1 MNAVPGID
9 PDSYRIPA
17 ELTERI
23 QTPALVVF
31 MDKVDRNIKQVIY
44 HTGGDVNRWRTHLKT
59 TKLPQVWERLL
70 EAGVRQ
76 FKCATTREAACLLT
90 LLDHRGIEGADL
102 LIAYPLLGP
111 GLERAAD
118 LARDHGRTAVSVL
131 CEDPAAAD
139 RIPRSLGIFVDVN
152 PMMNR
157 TGIEIDDRPRILEV
171 AHWAGASFRGIHAYD
186 GHIRDNEPSVRREQA
201 WKIYDEVVA
210 LCGHLMANGLRVDEV
225 ITSGAMT
232 FLDALAY
239 PPFTELNETTHRVSP
254 GTVVFCDTTTQT
266 AVAQAKLEPAAVVL
280 TRIISRPTAGI
291 ATCDAGSK
299 TIAAEMGDPC
309 AIVIGHPEL
318 IAMKPSEEHLPFL
331 IESGPGPARGDLL
344 LLVPR
349 HVCPTVNLAQE
360 AILLN
365 ADGSTQIVPVA
376 AAGHEV
382 RISAPVESG
391 NYPAN

>member
-9 PDSYRIPA
+9 PDSYHIPPA
-17 ELTERI
+17 LTERI
-23 QTPALVVF
+23 QTPALVIF
-31 MDKVDRNIKQVIY
+31 MDKVDRNIKQVIS
-44 HTGGDVNRWRTHLKT
+44 HTGGDVNRWRSHLKT

-76 FKCATTREAACLLT
+76 FKCATTREAACLLA
-90 LLDHRGIEGADL
+90 LLDHRGLEGADL

-111 GLERAAD
+111 GLERAVD

-131 CEDPAAAD
+131 CEDPAEAD
-139 RIPRSLGIFVDVN
+139 RIPGSLGIFVDVN

-157 TGIEIDDRPRILEV
+157 TGIEIDDRPRMIEV
-171 AHWAGASFRGIHAYD
+171 AQSAGSRFRGIHAYD
-186 GHIRDNEPSVRREQA
+186 GHIRDDEPSVRREQA
-201 WKIYDEVVA
+201 WKIYDEVLD
-210 LCGHLMANGLRVDEV
+210 LCGHLMAKGFRVDEV
-225 ITSGAMT
+225 ITSGALT

-239 PPFTELNETTHRVSP
+239 HPFTELNETTHRVSP
-254 GTVVFCDTTTQT
+254 GTVVFSDTTTQT
-266 AVAQAKLEPAAVVL
+266 AVAHARLEPAAVVL
-280 TRIISRPTAGI
+280 SRIISRPTADI

-318 IAMKPSEEHLPFL
+318 TAIKPSEEHLPLL

-365 ADGSTQIVPVA
+365 DEGSVQIVPVA

-382 RISAPVESG
+382 RISQPVGS
-391 NYPAN
+391 

>member
-1 MNAVPGID
+1 MNPLPGID
-9 PDSYRIPA
+9 PDSYRIPP

-23 QTPALVVF
+23 QTPALVIF
-31 MDKVDRNIKQVIY
+31 MDKVDRNIKQVIS
-44 HTGGDVNRWRTHLKT
+44 HTGGDVNRWRSHLKT
-59 TKLPQVWERLL
+59 TKLPQVWEQLL

-76 FKCATTREAACLLT
+76 FKCATTREAACLLA
-90 LLDHRGIEGADL
+90 LLDHLGIEGADL

-139 RIPRSLGIFVDVN
+139 RIPGSLGIFVDVN

-157 TGIEIDDRPRILEV
+157 TGIEIDDRPRIIEV
-171 AHWAGASFRGIHAYD
+171 AQSAGARFRGIHAYD
-186 GHIRDNEPSVRREQA
+186 GHIRDDEPSVRREQA
-201 WKIYDEVVA
+201 WKIYDEVLD
-210 LCGHLMANGLRVDEV
+210 LCGHLKTKGYRVDEV
-225 ITSGAMT
+225 ITSGAFT
-232 FLDALAY
+232 YLDALAY
-239 PPFTELNETTHRVSP
+239 HPFTELNETTHRVSP
-254 GTVVFCDTTTQT
+254 GTVVFSDTTTQT
-266 AVAQAKLEPAAVVL
+266 AVAHAKLEPAAVVL
-280 TRIISRPTAGI
+280 SRLISRPTATI

-318 IAMKPSEEHLPFL
+318 TAMKPSEEHLPLL

-349 HVCPTVNLAQE
+349 HVCPTVNLAPE
-360 AILLN
+360 AILLDE
-365 ADGSTQIVPVA
+365 DGSVQIVPVA

-382 RISAPVESG
+382 RLSHPVES
-391 NYPAN
+391 

>member
-1 MNAVPGID
+1 MNAVPGIE
-9 PDSYRIPA
+9 PDSYRIPP

-23 QTPALVVF
+23 QTPALVIF
-31 MDKVDRNIKQVIY
+31 MDKVDRNIQQVIH
-44 HTGGDVNRWRTHLKT
+44 HTGGDVHRWRAHLKT
-59 TKLPQVWERLL
+59 TKLPPVWERLL

-76 FKCATTREAACLLT
+76 FKCATTREAACLLA
-90 LLDHRGIEGADL
+90 LLDHRGIQGADL

-118 LARDHGRTAVSVL
+118 LARDHERTAVSVL

-171 AHWAGASFRGIHAYD
+171 ARSAGARFRGVHAYD

-201 WKIYDEVVA
+201 WKIYDEILD
-210 LCGHLMANGLRVDEV
+210 LCGHLMAKGFRVDEV
-225 ITSGAMT
+225 ITSGALT

-239 PPFTELNETTHRVSP
+239 LPFTELNETTHRVSP
-254 GTVVFCDTTTQT
+254 GTVVFCDTTTQR

-280 TRIISRPTAGI
+280 SRIISRPTAGI

-309 AIVIGHPEL
+309 AMVIGHPEL
-318 IAMKPSEEHLPFL
+318 TAMKPSEEHLPFL

-344 LLVPR
+344 LLIPR

-365 ADGSTQIVPVA
+365 DEGSFQIVPVA

-382 RISAPVESG
+382 RISAPVGS
-391 NYPAN
+391 

>member
-9 PDSYRIPA
+9 PDSYHIPPA
-17 ELTERI
+17 LTERI
-23 QTPALVVF
+23 QTPALVIF
-31 MDKVDRNIKQVIY
+31 MDKVDRNIKQVIS
-44 HTGGDVNRWRTHLKT
+44 HTGGDVTRWRAHLKT

-90 LLDHRGIEGADL
+90 LLDHRGLEGADL

-111 GLERAAD
+111 GLERATD
-118 LARDHGRTAVSVL
+118 LARDHGRTALSVL

-157 TGIEIDDRPRILEV
+157 TGIEIDDRPRITEV
-171 AHWAGASFRGIHAYD
+171 AHWAGARFRGIHAYD
-186 GHIRDNEPSVRREQA
+186 GHIRDEEPSVRREQA
-201 WKIYDEVVA
+201 WKIYDEVLD
-210 LCGHLMANGLRVDEV
+210 LCGHLMANGFRVDEV
-225 ITSGAMT
+225 VTSGALT

-239 PPFTELNETTHRVSP
+239 HPFTELNETTHRVSP
-254 GTVVFCDTTTQT
+254 GTVVFSDTTTQT
-266 AVAQAKLEPAAVVL
+266 AVAQAELEPAAVVL

-299 TIAAEMGDPC
+299 AIAAEAGDPC
-309 AIVIGHPEL
+309 AMVIGHPEL
-318 IAMKPSEEHLPFL
+318 IALKPSEEHLPL
-331 IESGPGPARGDLL
+331 SIESGPGPARGDLL

-365 ADGSTQIVPVA
+365 DEGSVQIVPVA
-376 AAGHEV
+376 AAGPEV
-382 RISAPVESG
+382 RIRQPVGS
-391 NYPAN
+391 